1 MKKLSIL
8 AVLTASMLIPSQ
20 MKAQQ
25 QMPQLPLDTA
35 VIFGKLPNGLTYY
48 IRHNEEPRERAYF
61 YIAQRVGS
69 VQEEEDQRGLAH
81 FLEHMCFNGTTHFP
95 GNNIVKYCESIGV
108 KFGNNLNA
116 YTSTD
121 ETVYNIDDVPV
132 NDNNIDSC
140 LLILRDWSDGL
151 LLLPEEIDKE
161 RGVIHEEWRMRTSA
175 QMRILNRNLE
185 TLYPN
190 SRYGK
195 RMPIGLMSVVDNFEP
210 QTLRDYYEKW
220 YRPDLQGIIVVGDFD
235 AKDMEKRIQKTFG
248 DVEMPENPAEFKR
261 FDVPATTE
269 PIYVID
275 KDKEMERTIIEV
287 MFKTPAIPYEMNNTT
302 AAIAQSFLRGIIG
315 RALSARL
322 AELARKDDCPFA
334 AADCGFDNYLL
345 AKTEDCFVGAIIPKE
360 GRDKEALTMLMQEIE
375 RARRFGITGTE
386 IFRARQQ
393 IMSSVERSYD
403 NRDKQYSSYYV
414 NKAVRHFIDNRSYPG
429 LEAEYELYKQ
439 IDQQL
444 DQMGVQIFSQMMA
457 QAAASIDTNFVFL
470 AMYPDKEGL
479 TLPTADE
486 MKQVIADVRKAK
498 LEPYVDNVKNEPLI
512 SKLPKKGKI
521 KKESQ
526 ADFGYKMWELANGAR
541 VFFKQTDFSNTEVR
555 MLAISWGG
563 NATITD
569 PALLPTIKTFNGVI
583 GSTGL
588 GNFTTTEL
596 SKKLAGKQVSLSPSL
611 STYQEYLSGNS
622 TPKDLRTLF
631 ELIYMRFQ
639 EPANDVDGFNSYI
652 ARMRTSLENAEKD
665 PMNAFNDS
673 INASIYDHNPRQMD
687 IKLGDLDK
695 IKYDD
700 ARRIYS
706 ERFKSAGD
714 FDFIF
719 TGAFNTDSL
728 RLFVEQYIAS
738 LPGVK
743 KREPRPTEQIET
755 YHQGTVTNRFERT
768 METPQAW
775 FYQFW
780 HGERKFNQAEQI
792 AANAYGS
799 ILRQRYTKTIREEKG
814 FAYSVSASAGLGRG
828 VKDGLYVEIY
838 CPFTPVKCDSVAMLV
853 RQSIDDIAANGVTAE
868 ELSNFKLFQKKQF
881 DNNQRQ
887 NGYWAGLIEDKL
899 EWDIDGRTE
908 YEAILEKLSSDDIRN
923 FVKDVILPAN
933 NCITIIMLPDD
944 FTEKELH
951 ER

>member
-1 MKKLSIL
+1 MKKLSLVAAI
-8 AVLTASMLIPSQ
+8 TASMLIPSQ
-20 MKAQQ
+20 MEAQ

-35 VIFGKLPNGLTYY
+35 VVFGKLPNGLTYY
-48 IRHNEEPRERAYF
+48 VRHNEEPRNRVYF

-69 VQEEEDQRGLAH
+69 VQEEEEQRGLAH
-81 FLEHMCFNGTTHFP
+81 FLEHMCFNGTKHFP
-95 GNNIVKYCESIGV
+95 GDSIVKYCESIGV

-132 NDNNIDSC
+132 TDGNIDSC

-151 LLLPEEIDKE
+151 LLLPDEIEKE

-195 RMPIGLMSVVDNFEP
+195 RMPIGLMSVVDNFAP

-220 YRPDLQGIIVVGDFD
+220 YRPDLQGIIVVGDID
-235 AKDMEKRIQKTFG
+235 AKDIEKRIQKLFG

-261 FDVPATTE
+261 FDVPATPE

-275 KDKEMERTIIEV
+275 KDKEMQRTIIEV
-287 MFKTPAIPYEMNNTT
+287 AYKTPAIPYEMANTT
-302 AAIAQSFLRGIIG
+302 TTYMLSFVRNIIEIS
-315 RALSARL
+315 LNARL
-322 AELARKDDCPFA
+322 SELARKDDCPFA
-334 AADCGFDNYLL
+334 VAECYFDNYLL
-345 AKTEDCFVGAIIPKE
+345 AKTEDCFIGAVIPKE
-360 GRDKEALTMLMQEIE
+360 GRDKEAVALLMQEIE

-386 IFRARQQ
+386 AFRARQE
-393 IMSSVERSYD
+393 ILSSVERSYD

-414 NKAVRHFIDNRSYPG
+414 NKAVRHFLSNKPYPG
-429 LEAEYELYKQ
+429 IATEYELYKTF
-439 IDQQL
+439 DQQIP
-444 DQMGVQIFSQMMA
+444 VEICSQLMA

-479 TLPTADE
+479 ELPAVDD
-486 MKQVIADVRKAK
+486 MKKIITDARKAE
-498 LEPYVDNVKNEPLI
+498 LEPYVDNVKDEPLI
-512 SKLPKKGKI
+512 AQLPKKGKI
-521 KKESQ
+521 TKEQPS
-526 ADFGYKMWELANGAR
+526 DFGYTVWTLSNGAR

-555 MLAISWGG
+555 LLGLSWGG

-569 PALLPTIKTFNGVI
+569 PAMLPTIKTFNSVI
-583 GSTGL
+583 SSTGL

-596 SKKLAGKQVSLSPSL
+596 QKKLAGKQVGLRPQL
-611 STYQEYLSGNS
+611 STYQEYLSGSS

-639 EPANDVDGFNSYI
+639 EPANDVDGFNSCI
-652 ARMRTSLENAEKD
+652 ARLRTSLENAAKE

-673 INASIYDHNPRQMD
+673 INATIYDHNPRQMD
-687 IKLGDLDK
+687 IKLEDLDK
-695 IKYDD
+695 VKYEDV
-700 ARRIYS
+700 RRIYS

-728 RLFVEQYIAS
+728 RLYVEQYIAS

-743 KREPRPTEQIET
+743 KREPRATEQIET
-755 YHQGTVTNRFERT
+755 YHQGSTENRFVRQ

-780 HGERKFNQAEQI
+780 HGAHQYNLKEAVT
-792 AANAYGS
+792 ASAYGS

-814 FAYSVSASAGLGRG
+814 FAYSVSASAALGRG
-828 VKDGLYVEIY
+828 VKDGLSVEIY
-838 CPFTPVKCDSVAMLV
+838 CPFTPAKCDSVVMLV
-853 RQSIDDIAANGVTAE
+853 RQSIDDIAANGVTSE
-868 ELSNFKLFQKKQF
+868 ELTSFKLFQQKQY

-887 NGYWAGLIEDKL
+887 NGYWAGLMEDKI
-899 EWDIDGRTE
+899 EWDIDGQTE
-908 YEAILEKLSSDDIRN
+908 FVSILEKLSSDDIRN
-923 FVKDVILPAN
+923 YVKDVVLKAN
-933 NCITIIMLPDD
+933 NCITIIMLPED

>member
-1 MKKLSIL
+1 MKQ
-8 AVLTASMLIPSQ
+8 LTLIAAIAASMLMPSQ

-25 QMPQLPLDTA
+25 VPQLPLDTA
-35 VIFGKLPNGLTYY
+35 VVFGKLPNGLTYY
-48 IRHNEEPRERAYF
+48 IRHNEEPRERVYF

-95 GNNIVKYCESIGV
+95 GDSIVKYCESIGV

-151 LLLPEEIDKE
+151 LLLPNEIDKE
-161 RGVIHEEWRMRTSA
+161 RGVIHEEWRMRTSP

-210 QTLRDYYEKW
+210 QTLRNYYEKW
-220 YRPDLQGIIVVGDFD
+220 YRPDLQGIIVVGDID
-235 AKDMEKRIQKTFG
+235 AKDVEKRIQKLFG
-248 DVEMPENPAEFKR
+248 DVQMPENPAKFER
-261 FDVPATTE
+261 FNVPSTPE

-275 KDKEMERTIIEV
+275 KDKEMDRTIIELIY
-287 MFKTPAIPYEMNNTT
+287 KTPALPYEMCNTT
-302 AAIAQSFLRGIIG
+302 TYYVQSFVRSIVEI
-315 RALSARL
+315 ALNARL

-334 AADCGFDNYLL
+334 VAECYFDNYLL
-345 AKTEDCFVGAIIPKE
+345 AKTEECFIGATIPKE
-360 GRDKEALTMLMQEIE
+360 GRDKEAVALLMQEIE

-386 IFRARQQ
+386 AFRARQD
-393 IMSSVERSYD
+393 IMSSAERRYD
-403 NRDKQYSSYYV
+403 NRDKQYSSYFV
-414 NKAVRHFIDNRSYPG
+414 NKAVRHFLSNRPYPG
-429 LEAEYELYKQ
+429 IAAEYDLYKSL
-439 IDQQL
+439 DEQL
-444 DQMGVQIFSQMMA
+444 GNTNIYSQLMA
-457 QAAASIDTNFVFL
+457 GAAASIDTNFVFL

-479 TLPTADE
+479 ELPTVDE
-486 MKQVIADVRKAK
+486 MKKIITDARAAEV
-498 LEPYVDNVKNEPLI
+498 EPFVDNVKDEPLI
-512 SKLPKKGKI
+512 AKLPKKGTI
-521 KKESQ
+521 KKESPS
-526 ADFGYKMWELANGAR
+526 DFGYTMWTLSNGAR

-555 MLAISWGG
+555 MVATSWGG
-563 NATITD
+563 NATIKD
-569 PALLPTIKTFNGVI
+569 PAMLPTIKTFNSVI

-596 SKKLAGKQVSLSPSL
+596 DKKLAGKQVSLRPSL
-611 STYQEYLSGNS
+611 STYQEYLSGSS
-622 TPKDLRTLF
+622 TPKDMRTLF

-639 EPANDVDGFNSYI
+639 EPANDVDGFNSCM
-652 ARMRTSLENAEKD
+652 ARMRTSLENAAKD
-665 PMNAFNDS
+665 PMTAFSDS
-673 INASIYDHNPRQMD
+673 INATLYDHNPRQMD
-687 IKLGDLDK
+687 IKIEDLDK
-695 IKYDD
+695 VKYEDI
-700 ARRIYS
+700 RRIYS

-743 KREPRPTEQIET
+743 KREPRATEQLET
-755 YHQGTVTNRFERT
+755 YHRGPIENRFERT

-775 FYQFW
+775 FYQYW
-780 HGERKFNQAEQI
+780 HGERKFSPAEQLT
-792 AANAYGS
+792 ANAYGS
-799 ILRQRYTKTIREEKG
+799 ALRQRYTNIIREEKG
-814 FAYSVSASAGLGRG
+814 FAYSVSASAGTGTG
-828 VKDGLYVEIY
+828 IKEGFMVEIY
-838 CPFTPVKCDSVAMLV
+838 CPFTPAKCDSVSMLV

-868 ELSNFKLFQKKQF
+868 ELNSFKLYQKKQF

-887 NGYWAGLIEDKL
+887 NGYWSNLIENKI
-899 EWDIDGRTE
+899 EWNVDG
-908 YEAILEKLSSDDIRN
+908 YSVFEANLEKLSSDDIRN

-933 NCITIIMLPDD
+933 NCITVIMLPDD

>member
-1 MKKLSIL
+1 MKKQILFFAASLLSMQNID
-8 AVLTASMLIPSQ
+8 
-20 MKAQQ
+20 AQQ
-25 QMPQLPLDTA
+25 VQQLPLDTA
-35 VIFGKLPNGLTYY
+35 VVFGKLENGLTYY

-69 VQEEEDQRGLAH
+69 VQEEEAQRGLAH

-95 GNNIVKYCESIGV
+95 GNSIVKYCESIGV

-220 YRPDLQGIIVVGDFD
+220 YRPDLQGIIVVGDID
-235 AKDMEKRIQKTFG
+235 VKDIEKRIQKLFS

-261 FDVPATTE
+261 FDVPSTPE

-275 KDKEMERTIIEV
+275 KDKEMQRTIIEV
-287 MFKTPAIPYEMNNTT
+287 MYKTPAIPYEMANTT
-302 AAIAQSFLRGIIG
+302 TTFVQSFVQSVVEISLN
-315 RALSARL
+315 ARL
-322 AELARKDDCPFA
+322 AELARKDDCPFVVA
-334 AADCGFDNYLL
+334 ECYFDNYLL
-345 AKTEDCFVGAIIPKE
+345 AKTEDCFVGAVIPKE
-360 GRDKEALTMLMQEIE
+360 GRDKEAVEMLMQEIE
-375 RARRFGITGTE
+375 RARQFGITGTE
-386 IFRARQQ
+386 AFRARQD
-393 IMSSVERSYD
+393 IMSSKERQFD
-403 NRDKQYSSYYV
+403 NRDKQQSNYFV
-414 NKAVRHFIDNRSYPG
+414 NKAVRHFLSNNPYPG
-429 LEAEYELYKQ
+429 IANEYELYKLL
-439 IDQQL
+439 DQQI
-444 DQMGVQIFSQMMA
+444 GNTNIYSQLMA
-457 QAAASIDTNFVFL
+457 QAVASIDTNFVFL
-470 AMYPDKEGL
+470 AMYPDKEEL
-479 TLPTADE
+479 TLPTVDE
-486 MKQVIADVRKAK
+486 MKKVIANARKVK
-498 LEPYVDNVKNEPLI
+498 LEPYVDNVKDEPLI
-512 SKLPKKGKI
+512 ANLPKKGKI
-521 KKESQ
+521 SKESA
-526 ADFGYKMWELANGAR
+526 ADFGYTMWTLQNGAR
-541 VFFKQTDFSNTEVR
+541 VFFKQTDFSNTDVR
-555 MLAISWGG
+555 MAAISWGG
-563 NATITD
+563 NATITN
-569 PALLPTIKTFNGVI
+569 PSLLPTIKTFNNI
-583 GSTGL
+583 ISSTGL

-596 SKKLAGKQVSLSPSL
+596 NKKLAGKQVSLRPSL
-611 STYQEYLSGNS
+611 STYQEALSGNS

-639 EPANDVDGFNSYI
+639 EPANDVDGFNSCMAQI
-652 ARMRTSLENAEKD
+652 RTSLENAAKS

-673 INASIYDHNPRQMD
+673 INATIYDHNPRQMD
-687 IKLGDLDK
+687 IKLEDLDK
-695 IKYDD
+695 IKYEDV
-700 ARRIYS
+700 RRIYS

-728 RLFVEQYIAS
+728 RLYVEQYIAS

-743 KREPRPTEQIET
+743 KREPRPTMQIET
-755 YHQGTVTNRFERT
+755 YHQGSIENRFERT

-775 FYQFW
+775 FYQYW
-780 HGERKFNQAEQI
+780 HGEHKYSQREQV
-792 AANAYGS
+792 AANAFGA

-814 FAYSVSASAGLGRG
+814 FAYSVSASAGIGRG
-828 VKDGLYVEIY
+828 IKDGLYVEIY

-853 RQSIDDIAANGVTAE
+853 RQSINDIAANGVTTS
-868 ELSNFKLFQKKQF
+868 ELSDYKLFQQKQF
-881 DNNQRQ
+881 ANNQRQ
-887 NGYWAGLIEDKL
+887 NGYWAGLIENKI
-899 EWDIDGRTE
+899 EWDIDSRTE
-908 YEAILEKLSSDDIRN
+908 YESILEKLSSDDIRN
-923 FVKDVILPAN
+923 FVKDVVLPAN

-944 FTEKELH
+944 FTEKE
-951 ER
+951 

>member
-1 MKKLSIL
+1 MEKLSIL
-8 AVLTASMLIPSQ
+8 AVVAASLLMPS
-20 MKAQQ
+20 MSNAQQ
-25 QMPQLPLDTA
+25 QVPQLPLDTA
-35 VIFGKLPNGLTYY
+35 VVYGKLANGLTYY

-69 VQEEEDQRGLAH
+69 VQEEEEQRGLAH
-81 FLEHMCFNGTTHFP
+81 FLEHMCFNGTEHFP

-108 KFGNNLNA
+108 KFGQNLNA

-220 YRPDLQGIIVVGDFD
+220 YRPDLQGIIVVGDVD
-235 AKDMEKRIQKTFG
+235 VKDVEKRIQKLFG
-248 DVEMPENPAEFKR
+248 DVQMPENPAEFKR
-261 FDVPATTE
+261 FDVPVTPE

-275 KDKEMERTIIEV
+275 KDKEMQRTIIEV
-287 MFKTPAIPYEMNNTT
+287 IYKTPAIPYELRNTT
-302 AAIAQSFLRGIIG
+302 TYFAQSLLQDVIDIS
-315 RALSARL
+315 LNSRL
-322 AELARKDDCPFA
+322 EEIARKDDCPFA
-334 AADCGFDNYLL
+334 VAECYFDNYLL
-345 AKTEDCFVGAIIPKE
+345 AKTEDCFVGAVIPKE
-360 GRDKEALTMLMQEIE
+360 GRDKEAVALLMQEIE

-386 IFRARQQ
+386 IFRARQE
-393 IMSSVERSYD
+393 IMSQVERRYD
-403 NRDKQYSSYYV
+403 NRDKQQSDYFV
-414 NKAVRHFIDNRSYPG
+414 NKAVRHFLSNSPYPG
-429 LEAEYELYKQ
+429 IANEYELFKMLDKQ
-439 IDQQL
+439 IPAELYSQL
-444 DQMGVQIFSQMMA
+444 MA
-457 QAAASIDTNFVFL
+457 QAAAKIDTNFVLL

-479 TLPTADE
+479 ELPTVDD
-486 MKQVIADVRKAK
+486 MKKIIADARAAE
-498 LEPYVDNVKNEPLI
+498 LEPFVDNVKDEPLI
-512 SKLPKKGKI
+512 AKLPKKGKI
-521 KKESQ
+521 AKESQ
-526 ADFGYKMWELANGAR
+526 ADFGYTMWTLGNGAR

-555 MLAISWGG
+555 LTAISWGG

-569 PALLPTIKTFNGVI
+569 PAMLPTIKTFNNVI
-583 GSTGL
+583 SSTGL

-596 SKKLAGKQVSLSPSL
+596 DKKLAGKQVGLRPSL
-611 STYQEYLSGNS
+611 GTYQEALSGNS

-631 ELIYMRFQ
+631 ELIYLRFQ
-639 EPANDVDGFNSYI
+639 EPANDVDGFNSCM
-652 ARMRTSLENAEKD
+652 AQLRTSLENAAKN

-673 INASIYDHNPRQMD
+673 LNATIYDHNPRLAR
-687 IKLGDLDK
+687 IKLQDLDK
-695 IKYDD
+695 VKYEDV
-700 ARRIYS
+700 RRIYS

-743 KREPRPTEQIET
+743 KREPRATEQIET
-755 YHQGTVTNRFERT
+755 YHQGAIENRFIRS

-775 FYQFW
+775 FYQYW
-780 HGERKFNQAEQI
+780 HGERKFNPAEQL
-792 AANAYGS
+792 AANAFGS
-799 ILRQRYTKTIREEKG
+799 ALDQRYTKTIREEKG
-814 FAYSVSASAGLGRG
+814 FAYSVSASAGTGTG
-828 VKDGLYVEIY
+828 IKEGFMVEIY
-838 CPFTPVKCDSVAMLV
+838 CPFTPIKCDSVAMLV
-853 RQSIDDIAANGVTAE
+853 RKSIDDIAAEGVTAE
-868 ELSNFKLFQKKQF
+868 ELNGFKLFEQKEF
-881 DNNQRQ
+881 ANNQRQ
-887 NGYWAGLIEDKL
+887 NWYWSGLIENKI
-899 EWDIDGRTE
+899 EWNIDNRSE
-908 YEAILEKLSSDDIRN
+908 FEANLEKLSSDDIRD
-923 FVKDVILPAN
+923 FVKNVILPAN
-933 NCITIIMLPDD
+933 NCITVIMLPEDY
-944 FTEKELH
+944 TEKELH